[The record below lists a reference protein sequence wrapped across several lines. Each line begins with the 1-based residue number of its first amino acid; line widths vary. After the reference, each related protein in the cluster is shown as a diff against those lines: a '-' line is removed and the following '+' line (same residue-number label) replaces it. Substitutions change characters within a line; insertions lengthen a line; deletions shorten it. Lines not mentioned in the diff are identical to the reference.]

1 MRAPGVTMNEWTR
14 REVLAA
20 GLALGITPV
29 THGLEAQGQA
39 NGHPIGDFFRAF
51 TDDWVRH
58 DPDLATAA
66 RYFSGTEQD
75 RLERQLTPR
84 TVEWRRDRI
93 NRARRGLA
101 DLRRF

>member
-1 MRAPGVTMNEWTR
+1 MNEWTR

-29 THGLEAQGQA
+29 THGLRIEAQGQA

-58 DPDLATAA
+58 DPDQGDGRAVFFRYRTGSTRATTHAA
-66 RYFSGTEQD
+66 H
-75 RLERQLTPR
+75 
-84 TVEWRRDRI
+84 
-93 NRARRGLA
+93 RGMA
-101 DLRRF
+101 TRSH